1 MPNPFDKL
9 YWLRIVCGVA
19 AGVVAYFVFQLPGL
33 DFSYGIL
40 VGLFVFLLTY
50 YVAKYGWY
58 KKLEPQKL
66 TKLYSTGLG
75 SYVMLFLFTWML
87 LLTLL

>member
-1 MPNPFDKL
+1 MRNPFDKL
-9 YWLRIVCGVA
+9 YWLRIGSGVA
-19 AGVVAYFVFQLPGL
+19 AGVVAYFVFRLPGL

-50 YVAKYGWY
+50 YIAKYGWY
-58 KKLEPQKL
+58 RKLEAAKL
-66 TKLYSTGLG
+66 TKLYSTGIG
-75 SYVMLFLFTWML
+75 SYVMLFLFTWIL